1 MVDAL
6 NPVPRAVV
14 FDLDDTLIV
23 EEATAKASYR
33 TAALG
38 APPMDPD
45 ALAESAFETAKELWR
60 ESPHLQMGKEL
71 GIVSWEALWA
81 TFEGGHPRLGD
92 VAVWAPSYRRAVWE
106 QALKRC
112 GGDPSIAPDL
122 ENAYIKAQR
131 SGHPV
136 IPGAVELVRRLRT
149 AGRRVGLLTNGP
161 PDIQRLKL
169 SQLGIED
176 CFDSVVISGEA
187 GVGKP
192 DPEVFAMALS
202 QLGAAREDAVMI
214 GDSWTRDVEGAARVG
229 MRSIWISGDRPLPRP
244 LPSVSVATTTADAA
258 ELLGC

>member
-6 NPVPRAVV
+6 NPLPRAVL

-33 TAALG
+33 TAAQA
-38 APPMDPD
+38 APTMDPD
-45 ALAESAFETAKELWR
+45 ALAETAFETAEELWR
-60 ESPHLQMGKEL
+60 QSPHLQMGQEL
-71 GIVSWEALWA
+71 GIASWEALWA
-81 TFEGGHPRLGD
+81 TFEGGHPRLD
-92 VAVWAPSYRRAVWE
+92 EVAAWVPSYRRAVWE
-106 QALKRC
+106 QALQRC
-112 GGDPSIAPDL
+112 GGNTSAAPDL
-122 ENAYIKAQR
+122 VDAYIDAQR

-136 IPGAVELVRRLRT
+136 IPGAVELVRRLR
-149 AGRRVGLLTNGP
+149 AADRRIGLLTNGP

-169 SQLGIED
+169 FQLGVED

-202 QLGAAREDAVMI
+202 ELGAPREDTVMI
-214 GDSWTRDVEGAARVG
+214 GDSWTRDVEGAARAG

-244 LPSVSVATTTADAA
+244 LPSVWVVTTTADAA